1 MRILSEINYK
11 KAYHNPELVYDSIP
25 SVNDRSHLWTIVPGL
40 IDILNLYKLSNIYIN
55 NTIGDIVL
63 FGTIVDLSK
72 LWKDLFKWFEKAI
85 YN

>member
-1 MRILSEINYK
+1 MNIPKIAVKDEK
-11 KAYHNPELVYDSIP
+11 KVFELGFSGYVRKP
-25 SVNDRSHLWTIVPGL
+25 AGL

-72 LWKDLFKWFEKAI
+72 LWKDLFKWFERDI